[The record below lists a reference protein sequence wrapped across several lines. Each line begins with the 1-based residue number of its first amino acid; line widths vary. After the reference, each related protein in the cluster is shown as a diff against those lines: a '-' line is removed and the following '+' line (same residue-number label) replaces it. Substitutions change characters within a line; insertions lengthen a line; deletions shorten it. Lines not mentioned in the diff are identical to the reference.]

1 MREGKG
7 NVPPML
13 VVNPICT
20 VSGPVTPKSMLTT
33 PPSKNT
39 PSNAPCPSTRSTLHT
54 LTSSTSPSPGSLT
67 SLELET
73 KNRSGTVGEDE
84 LNTSTQKAME
94 RLRRPES
101 GIGGMMNWR
110 DGWGGEGEERL
121 NVWIALRG
129 RRGGPL
135 GKGDGV
141 AVAGTVPVP
150 EIESEREDDVSCAE
164 MGCESVRRRVR
175 RGVGR
180 RESIVAWCVAVVD
193 RLALVKCL
201 CNYAFFSTQIRPTRG
216 DAIHL
221 FSPSREFL
229 WCYGAGR
236 WQWVSAATYICSLT
250 EK

>member
-1 MREGKG
+1 
-7 NVPPML
+7 
-13 VVNPICT
+13 
-20 VSGPVTPKSMLTT
+20 
-33 PPSKNT
+33 
-39 PSNAPCPSTRSTLHT
+39 
-54 LTSSTSPSPGSLT
+54 
-67 SLELET
+67 
-73 KNRSGTVGEDE
+73 
-84 LNTSTQKAME
+84 ME

-201 CNYAFFSTQIRPTRG
+201 
-216 DAIHL
+216 

-250 EK
+250 IRNFPRKPALSCVAGRRW